1 MPMSN
6 QTPTDILSATSHIDG
21 STILLIMTIMVI
33 SGFLGGSVH
42 YFTGTRYGTADRLS
56 LLKYFFLGGVAALTV
71 PLFLD
76 MVSSDLLLTMGKRP
90 INIFTLSGLCI
101 VFSAAACRF
110 LDTVTDKRPVARQS
124 TPQIHEQTTLV
135 SSQPETN
142 ESPKPTRPK
151 FTAGLSENDII
162 IMSLLSDNGMYSDR
176 SIDDL
181 LKRSSLSHDRFNET
195 MSVLMAKGLIGQKIN
210 NDNRLLF
217 SLTPKGRQLLTK
229 VLNR

>member
-33 SGFLGGSVH
+33 SGFLGGSVN
-42 YFTGTRYGTADRLS
+42 YFSSTRYGNTDRLS

-76 MVSSDLLLTMGKRP
+76 MVSSDLLLTIRKRP

-110 LDTVTDKRPVARQS
+110 LDAFTDKHPARQS
-124 TPQIHEQTTLV
+124 LPQIHEQNTLV

-142 ESPKPTRPK
+142 ESPKPTRP
-151 FTAGLSENDII
+151 
-162 IMSLLSDNGMYSDR
+162 R
-176 SIDDL
+176 SP
-181 LKRSSLSHDRFNET
+181 RSSP
-195 MSVLMAKGLIGQKIN
+195 KN
-210 NDNRLLF
+210 NTSPTSPPSSR
-217 SLTPKGRQLLTK
+217 SGPTPRPA
-229 VLNR
+229 